1 MRIHRISRISAFLL
15 VISVLLSAGA
25 FAGYSDLPQPDV
37 RAAAA
42 ILVDAKTGEILYEKN
57 IHGRRMPASITKVM
71 TCLLA
76 LEYAGERDSMSDIVT
91 VSQSALEG
99 MDPDGSTQ
107 NLQPGEELTFKDLVY
122 CSMIAS
128 ANEACNVLAEYI
140 SGSVDGFVALMNA
153 RAAEIGMK
161 DSHFANTH
169 GLPDDAHYSTAYD
182 LYLLCLE
189 AMKNEHF
196 MDIAHT
202 ETYTVPPT
210 NKKPEG
216 RTLNTTNRLISKK
229 TSAEYLYPYAR
240 GIKTGHTIDA
250 GYCLASS
257 AEKDG
262 FALISVVLGAE
273 REESGTIR
281 SFVETKELFE
291 WGFNNFTHKRLL
303 AKTEIIASVPVIEGV
318 NNDKV
323 ELVPEKEISALV
335 PRTVNA
341 EDIVRTVKVFE
352 PEGTLAP
359 VLKGQVMGTLT
370 LSLEGRDFGTVN
382 LVSLTSEERS
392 ETEKIKNQ
400 FYEVISQPW
409 VKWAVIG
416 AVLAIVLYIVIT
428 VMYNV
433 HRKKK
438 RGSGYSNYKG
448 KKRRRK

>member
-1 MRIHRISRISAFLL
+1 MKIHRISVYFL
-15 VISVLLSAGA
+15 VSLLLCSYAL
-25 FAGYSDLPQPDV
+25 AGYSDLPKADV
-37 RAAAA
+37 RAASA
-42 ILVDAKTGEILYEKN
+42 ILVDAKTGEVLYEKN
-57 IHGRRMPASITKVM
+57 IHDRRMPASITKVM

-76 LEYAGERDSMSDIVT
+76 LEYAEEHDSIDDIVT
-91 VSQSALEG
+91 VSESALAG

-107 NLQPGEELTFKDLVY
+107 NLMPDEELTYRDLVY

-140 SGSVDGFVALMNA
+140 AGSTGAFVDMMNL
-153 RAAEIGMK
+153 RAAKIGMK
-161 DSHFANTH
+161 NTHFTNTH
-169 GLPDDAHYSTAYD
+169 GLPDGAHYSTAYD
-182 LYLLCLE
+182 LYLLCHE
-189 AMKNEHF
+189 AMKNESF

-216 RTLNTTNRLISKK
+216 RTMNTTNRLISKR
-229 TSAEYLYPYAR
+229 TSPEYLYPYAR

-262 FALISVVLGAE
+262 LALISVVLGAE
-273 REESGTIR
+273 REESGAIR

-303 AKTEIIASVPVIEGV
+303 AKTEIITNVQVIEGL
-318 NNDKV
+318 NNDNV
-323 ELVPEKEISALV
+323 QLVPESEINALV
-335 PRTVNA
+335 PRTVNP
-341 EDIVRTVKVFE
+341 EDIERTVKVFE
-352 PEGTLAP
+352 PDGTLAP

-370 LSLEGRDFGTVN
+370 LDLEGRGFGTVN
-382 LVSLTSEERS
+382 LVALTAEQRS
-392 ETEKIKNQ
+392 ETEKLQNSII
-400 FYEVISQPW
+400 EIISQPW

-416 AVLAIVLYIVIT
+416 AVLAVVLYIVIA

-433 HRKKK
+433 HRRNK
-438 RGSGYSNYKG
+438 RRTGYASYKG
-448 KKRRRK
+448 KKRHRR